1 MVSGA
6 IEHERRV
13 SIRSDRAADLGE
25 MHRHNFRIGRGRDD
39 GRRGG
44 ALRADGA
51 EDIGPFVSL
60 ITRRARA
67 RSAFCP
73 DAGQCALL
81 PNAGF
86 VLEPDFERLAFGAL
100 GELFRERRG
109 EVFLKASCAASS
121 LFGCCGRT
129 DSRR

>member
-13 SIRSDRAADLGE
+13 SIRSDHAADLGE
-25 MHRHNFRIGRGRDD
+25 MHRHNFRIGRVRDD

-44 ALRADGA
+44 ASRADAA

-81 PNAGF
+81 PNASF
-86 VLEPDFERLAFGAL
+86 IF
-100 GELFRERRG
+100 
-109 EVFLKASCAASS
+109 
-121 LFGCCGRT
+121 T
-129 DSRR
+129 